1 MTLLPVVEREL
12 RVAARERNT
21 YRVRF
26 LAAFLTVL
34 FCVFSLWAVRVFFG
48 GSTIPPRELF
58 LFLTWIMFGFVILA
72 GFSLTCD
79 CISQEK
85 RDSTL
90 GLLFLTDL
98 RGYDVVLGKLA
109 AAAARG
115 FYALLATVPV
125 LALPLMMGGT
135 NLTELARTT
144 VTLVTSLFFS
154 MAIGL
159 LVSSLLKK
167 NWSAFGVSGFVL
179 FVFVA
184 LLPAYSEFVRSYYR
198 DPIVA
203 HWIEIPSPTHAM
215 YMSFRNAIGLTTNS
229 FPMSL
234 ACLFLL
240 AATATVSAALIT
252 PHVWKDRP
260 PARRLARFLQFLRS
274 LKFGTNE
281 FRIRFR
287 RRLLDR
293 NPLLWLSRREVV
305 SSLGLLLTLFAL
317 GLAASWAGYNDWT
330 FIGQE
335 ANEVV
340 PVVAWFL
347 CAGISHMLIALRLS
361 IISAERFGEDRRSGA
376 LELILSTPISIKRIL
391 AGHFMGLRRYFAGAA
406 LFVFCAQAFALAYL
420 YTVDSDR
427 AGARNVGQAVREII
441 RHFQGDLVDSAIWEF
456 HVFTI
461 IILSLFPMLLLDWVA
476 IAWLSTWRSL
486 RVKHAIFAPL
496 SALIIL
502 HFPPP
507 FLFVF
512 TAVNLNKYRMMPA
525 HEFTQAVML
534 FGIAAGY
541 FIANQLLWI
550 WWSRR
555 QIYKH
560 FRAAATDRYQPA
572 PRRRWWQFRVA

>member
-26 LAAFLTVL
+26 LAAFITIL
-34 FCVFSLWAVRVFFG
+34 FCIFSLWFVRAFFNAG
-48 GSTIPPRELF
+48 TIPPRELF
-58 LFLTWIMFGFVILA
+58 LFLTWMIYVFVIIA

-79 CISQEK
+79 CISEEK

-144 VTLVTSLFFS
+144 ITLVTTLFFS
-154 MAIGL
+154 MSVGL
-159 LVSSLLKK
+159 VVSSVMRK
-167 NWSAFGVSGFVL
+167 NWTAFGVSGFVL
-179 FVFVA
+179 FFFTC

-198 DPIVA
+198 DAIA
-203 HWIEIPSPTHAM
+203 AYWIEVPSPTHAM

-229 FPMSL
+229 FSISL
-234 ACLFLL
+234 LCMFVL
-240 AATATVSAALIT
+240 AITATTVAALVT

-260 PARRLARFLQFLRS
+260 PARHLARFLEFVRS

-281 FRIRFR
+281 FRARFR

-293 NPLLWLSRREVV
+293 NPIFWLSRREVV
-305 SSLGLLLTLFAL
+305 SSSGLLLPLFAL
-317 GLAASWAGYNDWT
+317 GLAATWAGYNDWT
-330 FIGQE
+330 FIGPE
-335 ANEVV
+335 GNEVV
-340 PVVAWFL
+340 PVFAWFA
-347 CAGISHMLIALRLS
+347 CAAISHILIALRLS
-361 IISAERFGEDRRSGA
+361 VIAAERFGEDRRSGS
-376 LELILSTPISIKRIL
+376 LELILSTPLATKRIL

-406 LFVFCAQAFALAYL
+406 IFVFSAQALALAYF
-420 YTVDSDR
+420 YTVDSER
-427 AGARNVGQAVREII
+427 PGPRNVVQAISEII
-441 RHFQGDLVDSAIWEF
+441 RHFQGDLVDPTEF
-456 HVFTI
+456 HVFTM
-461 IILSLFPMLLLDWVA
+461 IILSLFPMFLLDWVA

-486 RVKHAIFAPL
+486 RVKHAIFAPI
-496 SALIIL
+496 SALLIL

-507 FLFVF
+507 VLFVF
-512 TAVNLNKYRMMPA
+512 TAVNLNKYRLVPD
-525 HEFTQAVML
+525 HDFTEAVLM

-541 FIANQLLWI
+541 FILNQLLWI

-555 QIYKH
+555 QINKH

-572 PRRRWWQFRVA
+572 PKRRWWQLRIA